1 MIKLNIL
8 RKIKTTLFCVAMVS
22 SGVTFAQSE
31 KTAEKSE
38 STIVMTKAE
47 LDSFLTKIADARRA
61 ELKRRD
67 SKNVKQELAELR
79 LQHQN
84 QNQSQQRY
92 QMQSSSYENA
102 SNEQVLRELR
112 YINQRID
119 NLSANNNGY
128 ARGRG
133 DNSTIIMPGNTAT
146 APSYVPSQPAPVN
159 VVSTNNNNKKIAA
172 LEATIDSLKRATS
185 KKDSFVG
192 NTEASKDTYRPDN
205 SSADSIAMM
214 KGRLSDVR
222 RQMQLL
228 ELKMKGSSKETV
240 KEVKGAEKTYF
251 KQQVYFAN
259 NSETLGDEYIKYVQ
273 ELTQILI
280 QFPEAKVLLE
290 GWASPKGT
298 VLYNK
303 QLSMRRAESVEKAFL
318 NNGISA
324 SRVLSSFRGVDR
336 KSSEQHARRVD
347 MSIIV
352 R

>member
-22 SGVTFAQSE
+22 SGVIFAQSE

-79 LQHQN
+79 LQHQY

-119 NLSANNNGY
+119 NLIANNNGY

-146 APSYVPSQPAPVN
+146 VPSQPAPVN

>member
-22 SGVTFAQSE
+22 SGVIFAQSE

-79 LQHQN
+79 LQHQY

-119 NLSANNNGY
+119 NQIANNNGY

-146 APSYVPSQPAPVN
+146 VPSQPAPVN

-205 SSADSIAMM
+205 SSADSVAMM

>member
-8 RKIKTTLFCVAMVS
+8 EKIKTTLFCVAMIS

-146 APSYVPSQPAPVN
+146 VPSQPAPVN

>member
-8 RKIKTTLFCVAMVS
+8 GKIKTTLFCVAMIS

-146 APSYVPSQPAPVN
+146 VPSQPAPVN

-192 NTEASKDTYRPDN
+192 NTEASKDTYRPHN

-324 SRVLSSFRGVDR
+324 SRVLSSFRGVDL